1 MSNSKIL
8 FIMTGSIACYKACSV
23 ISKLVQKGHDVQV
36 VATES
41 ALKFVGN
48 ATLEGLT
55 GKPTLTDLFAAGNVM
70 DHIHLVR
77 WADLIIVA
85 PATAHFMNKMAHGLG
100 DDLASTL
107 FLAHDFTKP
116 FLVSP
121 AMNTMMYRHPT
132 TQESLKKLIAM
143 GVRVLDS
150 ATGPLACGENGF
162 GRLLEPEEILAEI
175 DKALADGKQSAK
187 PAVTPNLQK
196 KPFKILVTAGGTQ
209 EAIDD
214 VRVISNI
221 STGKTGYKIAH
232 YLLEAGYEVELL
244 RAKRSEIPAQTDF
257 PTHEFSDF
265 KSLEAQLQKLLADSK
280 FTHVIHAAAVSDYSV
295 ESISGKIDSSKPLD
309 LHLRPN
315 PKLISEMKSYS
326 TNSKLKVIGFKLTSH
341 LPPEQQIAK
350 VEKLLHDA
358 DFVVHNDL
366 SEIKPDRHKFTLW
379 GLKKPR
385 IYENVEQLSVGI
397 IQAISTEVIT

>member
-8 FIMTGSIACYKACSV
+8 FIMTGSIACFKACHV
-23 ISKLVQKGHDVQV
+23 ISKLVQQGHEVQV

-55 GKPTLTDLFAAGNVM
+55 GKPTLTDLFAGGNVM

-116 FLVSP
+116 FLVAP

-132 TQESLKKLIAM
+132 TQESLKKLLSM
-143 GVRVLDS
+143 GIQVLDS
-150 ATGPLACGENGF
+150 ATGPLASGENGF
-162 GRLLEPEEILAEI
+162 GRLLEPEQILAEI
-175 DKALADGKQSAK
+175 ERALQSKASPKHQKMESTPGKQA
-187 PAVTPNLQK
+187 
-196 KPFKILVTAGGTQ
+196 FKVLVTAGGTQ

-232 YLLEAGYEVELL
+232 YLLEAGYDVELL
-244 RAKRSEIPAQTDF
+244 RAQRAEIPAAADF
-257 PTHEFSDF
+257 PMHYFSDF
-265 KSLEAQLQKLLADSK
+265 RSLDNQLQKLLGEK
-280 FTHVIHAAAVSDYSV
+280 QFTHVIHAAAVSDYSV
-295 ESISGKIDSSKPLD
+295 ESFSGKIDSSESLD
-309 LHLRPN
+309 IHLQPN
-315 PKLISEMKSYS
+315 PKLISKLKSYS
-326 TNSKLKVIGFKLTSH
+326 QNPKLKVIGFKLTSH
-341 LPPEQQIAK
+341 LPPEEQIKK
-350 VEKLLHDA
+350 VDKLLHDV

-366 SEIKPDRHKFTLW
+366 SEIKPDSHKFTLW

-385 IYENVEQLSVGI
+385 IYENVEELSVGL